1 MAKKLRLKIDY
12 FDEYHML
19 AIVSHLKDYRLAF
32 HINQKLGSRFKK
44 YDDLK
49 IVNGDNHKH
58 AWYCCHEKEDHM
70 TLYLVSNSGPD
81 IKLIPSKREIDFFLL
96 IKNAISSKK
105 IDEIARGIRS
115 IENVVGVFNQNMA
128 VIKDMD
134 IILETLE
141 LHELEQ
147 MKKKTKH
154 K

>member
-12 FDEYHML
+12 FEEYHML

-32 HINQKLGSRFKK
+32 HINQKLGSHFKK

-49 IVNGDNHKH
+49 IVNGDDHKH

-70 TLYLVSNSGPD
+70 TLYLISNSSQG

-96 IKNAISSKK
+96 IKNAISSEK
-105 IDEIARGIRS
+105 IDEIARGIRL
-115 IENVVGVFNQNMA
+115 IQNVVGVFNQNMA

-134 IILETLE
+134 VLLETLE

-147 MKKKTKH
+147 MRKKTKH

>member
-1 MAKKLRLKIDY
+1 MAKKLHLKIDY
-12 FDEYHML
+12 FEEYHML

-32 HINQKLGSRFKK
+32 HINQKLGSHFKK

-49 IVNGDNHKH
+49 IVNGDIHKH
-58 AWYCCHEKEDHM
+58 AWYYCHDKKDHM
-70 TLYLVSNSGPD
+70 TLYLISNSSQG

-96 IKNAISSKK
+96 IKNAISSEK
-105 IDEIARGIRS
+105 IDKIAREIRS
-115 IENVVGVFNQNMA
+115 IQNVVGVFSQNMT

-134 IILETLE
+134 VILETLE